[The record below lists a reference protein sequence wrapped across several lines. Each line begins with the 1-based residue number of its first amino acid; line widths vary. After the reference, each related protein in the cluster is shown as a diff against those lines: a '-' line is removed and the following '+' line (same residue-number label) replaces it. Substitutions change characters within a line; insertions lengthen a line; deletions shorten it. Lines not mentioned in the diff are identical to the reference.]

1 MENKEWNPNDWQ
13 GKRQDQVEYSSG
25 IGSIMTLLLL
35 ITLIVFYL
43 FL

>member
-1 MENKEWNPNDWQ
+1 MENKEWSPNDWQ
-13 GKRQDQVEYSSG
+13 GKRRDQVEYSSG